1 MNKYL
6 SCLKCAFGNHLPII
20 ADFRLNWIY
29 KFKED
34 KSQFGEQRLISKYVL
49 SEKRVGFYLEI
60 GCYQPILYSNSYLLK
75 DLWRGISVDANR
87 SVLPQWRLFRPK
99 NRIIIAAVT
108 TQPHLKFIEYYKYP
122 RRHAVLNSTN
132 KQFLDK
138 WKGLNLKTSKKL
150 VNAVDINSLYES
162 TLREFG
168 AIDLLLLDVE
178 GEDFSLLQTLLSKQL
193 IYPKWLLVED
203 HETSIDDLTE
213 KYGYYLVARSGPS
226 KLFARLVL

>member
-1 MNKYL
+1 MNKFV
-6 SCLKCAFGNHLPII
+6 SKIKFVFGNYLPFI
-20 ADFRLNWIY
+20 ADFRLNLIF

-34 KSQFGEQRLISKYVL
+34 KSQFREQQLLSKYVL
-49 SEKRVGFYLEI
+49 SEKRVGVYLEI

-75 DLWRGISVDANR
+75 DLWRGISVDANK
-87 SVLPQWRLFRPK
+87 SVLLQWRLFRPR

-108 TQPHLKFIEYYKYP
+108 TQPDMKFIEYFKYP

-132 KQFLDK
+132 KQFLEN
-138 WKGLNLKTSKKL
+138 WKGPNLKTSLKL
-150 VNAVDINSLYES
+150 VKAVDINYLYES
-162 TLREFG
+162 TLKEFG

-178 GEDFSLLQTLLSKQL
+178 GEDFSLLQTLLSKIM

-213 KYGYYLVARSGPS
+213 KYGYYLVDSSGPS
-226 KLFARLVL
+226 KLFAREVL